1 MPLTYSWAFAAPP
14 DTPVRPMQGSDA
26 PPPPPSGTEY
36 LPGAEGTPSSYGALA
51 DQLDAA
57 RTRLNEIVTCWKDA
71 VGPEEDSSQGRSNQ
85 ASKSTL
91 DDAEDADEDEED
103 DEDTDEDQSE

>member
-1 MPLTYSWAFAAPP
+1 MPLTYSWAFAAPL
-14 DTPVRPMQGSDA
+14 DAPVQPMQGPDA
-26 PPPPPSGTEY
+26 PPPPPSGTES
-36 LPGAEGTPSSYGALA
+36 LPGGASAPSSYGALA

-85 ASKSTL
+85 ASKATV
-91 DDAEDADEDEED
+91 DPDDEDGE